1 MVKDKETKQKKTRKT
16 KPKRKVAYGVFK
28 FKALDGKEHK
38 LTLRQKK
45 FVESY
50 LSFYGNGVKAI
61 FEAGYNPKSAR
72 VAAAMAYENLTKP
85 YIMAYVNVK
94 LLEYGYS
101 DESVKRQHLFLLN
114 QFGNLNA
121 KGKAIDMF
129 YKKFGDYAPEKIKIV
144 DSNEDITDDQIER
157 EMIKR
162 GLKR

>member
-1 MVKDKETKQKKTRKT
+1 MKKKTRKT
-16 KPKRKVAYGVFK
+16 KPKTKQPRGIFK
-28 FKALDGKEHK
+28 FKALDGEEHK

-94 LLEYGYS
+94 LVEYGYS
-101 DESVKRQHLFLLN
+101 DENVKKHHLFLLN

-129 YKKFGDYAPEKIKIV
+129 YKKFGDYAPEKIKII
-144 DSNEDITDDQIER
+144 DDNAEITDEQIEK
-157 EMIKR
+157 EIAKR
-162 GLKR
+162 NLNKKSG